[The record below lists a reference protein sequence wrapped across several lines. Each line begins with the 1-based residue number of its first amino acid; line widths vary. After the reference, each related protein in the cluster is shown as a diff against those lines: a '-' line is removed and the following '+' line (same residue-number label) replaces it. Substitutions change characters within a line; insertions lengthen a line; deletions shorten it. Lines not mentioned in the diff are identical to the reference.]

1 MSGDEDSVAGCS
13 GRSLKG
19 QAPEKDFHPQQNHH
33 HKFQHSQI
41 PQDNFWDPVTL
52 VVVMNAVETW
62 KASQVTC
69 GERTSQS
76 NFQWAIV

>member
-1 MSGDEDSVAGCS
+1 MSGDEDSARLLWS
-13 GRSLKG
+13 WSKNQTMRK
-19 QAPEKDFHPQQNHH
+19 KIFIHN
-33 HKFQHSQI
+33 KIIITNFQHTQI
-41 PQDNFWDPVTL
+41 PQDHFLDPVTL

-76 NFQWAIV
+76 DFQWAIV